1 MEVVLSKTFRQF
13 FDYYQEIWK
22 ICNFDGM
29 KALISKDY
37 QAREITKNVCDDFGY
52 EESLKGWRE
61 GFSFVQHNHGQWD
74 LFEIGV
80 IPLGKDEYMGILAAS
95 IVIGGKSLQNAN
107 LFFETFTYQDEE
119 WKRVRSYIETGIP
132 AEQLKE
138 YRLNR

>member
-1 MEVVLSKTFRQF
+1 MILVTKSHLRAGEKAFPLSNIIM
-13 FDYYQEIWK
+13 D
-22 ICNFDGM
+22 NGM
-29 KALISKDY
+29 
-37 QAREITKNVCDDFGY
+37 R
-52 EESLKGWRE
+52 
-61 GFSFVQHNHGQWD
+61 
-74 LFEIGV
+74 FEIGV

-138 YRLNR
+138 YRVNR